1 MIMERQLITMKY
13 KFLDNS
19 IPYTGKELRSCWIKE
34 QSGLEGDAVAAFI
47 GPADVPIEN
56 MVDLEDVAN
65 NAPIKSDM
73 MLHFIVEHFDMPLER
88 GVHLQRLLVAIIYE
102 ELVKLGKGGYLER
115 RGDDLYDT
123 DRKLSV
129 SIAAPSPKSICIHT
143 ALNISS
149 ENTPVPTIGLNDYN
163 VEPTFFGSNV
173 MKRYCEEVEGMAH
186 ACSKVRSIP

>member
-1 MIMERQLITMKY
+1 MQNYFCTENII
-13 KFLDNS
+13 
-19 IPYTGKELRSCWIKE
+19 YTGKELRSLWVKE
-34 QSGLEGDAVAAFI
+34 RSGLEGDAVAAFV

-73 MLHFIVEHFDMPLER
+73 MLHFIVEHFDTPLDR

-102 ELVKLGKGGYLER
+102 ELVKLGVSGSLER
-115 RGDDLYDT
+115 RGDDIYDG

-149 ENTPVPTIGLNDYN
+149 ENTPVPTIGLNDYKIDA
-163 VEPTFFGSNV
+163 VPLASDV
-173 MKRYCEEVEGMAH
+173 MKRYCDEVKGMAH
-186 ACSKVRSIP
+186 ACTKVRQIS